1 MIGYRK
7 CLKKWKEEWK
17 ENREHFRQR
26 EEEKQKFS
34 NGDENILKGKEVKV
48 LDGVYMRVLINE
60 WIKLWLNS

>member
-17 ENREHFRQR
+17 ENREYFRQR

>member
-17 ENREHFRQR
+17 ENREYFRQR

-48 LDGVYMRVLINE
+48 LDGVYMRVLMNE
-60 WIKLWLNS
+60 LNFD